1 MSLFSLFEQFLKE
14 KQFLIGISPKT
25 IRSYQQAFKAYQR
38 VLSTGGESSSGEPD
52 TTPTKDTLKDFVIGM
67 REAGLSPGA
76 CNVYIR
82 SMNSFLTWL
91 HENNYVTEPLRLRQL
106 PQPKTVVKV
115 FTEKHVQALVKFKP
129 QNQFERRT
137 HTLVCLLIDTGA
149 RIDEALTC
157 LVSNVDL
164 DQLIVKVRG
173 KGNKERLL
181 PISVEMRKI
190 LWVYLTKYR
199 FKVPSDYLFP
209 TRDGNGLE
217 YHNILRDIKEL
228 CGRLGIEGVRLS
240 PHGFRHFF
248 SCNYMKR
255 GGEIYRLSRLLGHT
269 SVRTTEIYLQ
279 SMGVESITG
288 GHQSLSALSQLR

>member
-1 MSLFSLFEQFLKE
+1 MFCKELFERFLKE
-14 KQFLIGISPKT
+14 KTFLTGVSPKT
-25 IRSYQQAFKAYQR
+25 IRSYRQAFNAYQR
-38 VLSTGGESSSGEPD
+38 VLSGEDYGTSEEMKL
-52 TTPTKDTLKDFVIGM
+52 PTKDTLKDFVIGM

-82 SMNSFLTWL
+82 SINSFLTWL
-91 HENNYVTEPLRLRQL
+91 EENGHCDQLKIKQL

-115 FTEKHVQALVKFKP
+115 FTEKHVQALIKFRPTGKY
-129 QNQFERRT
+129 EWR
-137 HTLVCLLIDTGA
+137 LYALICLLIDTGA
-149 RIDEALTC
+149 RIDEILTC
-157 LVSNVDL
+157 HLPNVDL
-164 DQLIVKVRG
+164 DNLIVKVRG

-190 LWVYLTKYR
+190 LWVYLSRHK

-217 YHNILRDIKEL
+217 YHNVLRDIKEL

-248 SCNYMKR
+248 SVTYMKR

-279 SMGVESITG
+279 SMGVETISE
-288 GHQSLSALSQLR
+288 GHQSLSALNQVR

>member
-38 VLSTGGESSSGEPD
+38 VLSSSGKLRDGEPLD
-52 TTPTKDTLKDFVIGM
+52 TPTKDTLKDFVIGM
-67 REAGLSPGA
+67 REQGLSPGA

-82 SMNSFLTWL
+82 SINSFLTWL
-91 HENNYVTEPLRLRQL
+91 HENSYVTEPLRLRQL

-115 FTEKHVQALVKFKP
+115 FTEKHVQALIRFKP
-129 QNQFERRT
+129 QNEFERRT
-137 HTLVCLLIDTGA
+137 HTLICLLIDTGA

-190 LWVYLTKYR
+190 LWVYLTRYR

-279 SMGVESITG
+279 SMGVESISE
-288 GHQSLSALSQLR
+288 GHRPMSALSKLG